1 MEISNKLKIFL
12 AMPKVQNL
20 INDNKWDEVY
30 ELADSLLRDTK
41 EFTQLHTREFT
52 QLLSSVGIS
61 PLNYMTYI
69 PRGYLAGTE
78 ITSFKIP
85 SHIKT
90 IKYAAFAHCYN
101 LTNIVIPNSVVD
113 IGEAAFNYCISL
125 KNVTLGSSIEHI
137 YNYAF
142 NNCTSLTNITIPSS
156 VTLIDGSAF
165 NECTSLTNI
174 VIKNG
179 VTTIGK
185 GAFNRCTSL
194 TTLTIPDS
202 VTDIRDWTFANCNS
216 LSSITIGKNVI
227 NIGENIIFHTKVKS
241 INYNNTMENWRKV
254 NIAAD
259 ILHDSLFKCT
269 IHCIDGDLKYNGKNK
284 VWLDV

>member
-41 EFTQLHTREFT
+41 EFTQLHTKEFT

-85 SHIKT
+85 NHIKT

-113 IGEAAFNYCISL
+113 IGEAAFNYCTSL

-137 YNYAF
+137 YNY
-142 NNCTSLTNITIPSS
+142 
-156 VTLIDGSAF
+156 AF